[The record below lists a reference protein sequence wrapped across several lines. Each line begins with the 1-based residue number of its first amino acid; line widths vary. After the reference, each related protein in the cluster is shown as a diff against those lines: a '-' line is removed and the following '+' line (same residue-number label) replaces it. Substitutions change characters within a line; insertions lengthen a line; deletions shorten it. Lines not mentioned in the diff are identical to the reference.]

1 MWVQGRGCSEQ
12 YAELDSPEILFTQ
25 ESCTSVF
32 PNRIS

>member
-12 YAELDSPEILFTQ
+12 YAKLDSPEILFTQ
-25 ESCTSVF
+25 SCTSVF